1 MRRPRVAAVCG
12 ARGVRGFRSCSW
24 PSGPSFSVVMILHQG
39 CRGDGPRRAEEPGR
53 DLDCERPPQR
63 AFRDRQVLAGG
74 VDADVGTPT
83 GRPPRRVE
91 RDRPTR
97 RPHHAEQLALRAW
110 RPAGDAG
117 PGGVLPR
124 WQDAAGPP
132 RYGVTSAV
140 EATAGASASVGVSD
154 GTGSATAE
162 GTAKGGSGAGA
173 AASGACASLRISIPQ
188 SVIFAAR

>member
-12 ARGVRGFRSCSW
+12 ARGARGFRSCSW

-39 CRGDGPRRAEEPGR
+39 CRSDGPRRAEEPGR
-53 DLDCERPPQR
+53 DLDGERPPQR
-63 AFRDRQVLAGG
+63 ALRDREVLAGG
-74 VDADVGTPT
+74 VDADVGAPT

-97 RPHHAEQLALRAW
+97 RPHHPEQLTLRAW

-117 PGGVLPR
+117 PCGVLPR
-124 WQDAAGPP
+124 RQAAAGPP

-140 EATAGASASVGVSD
+140 EAAAGASASVGVSA
-154 GTGSATAE
+154 GTGSATPA
-162 GTAKGGSGAGA
+162 GTATGATGA
-173 AASGACASLRISIPQ
+173 AASGACASLR
-188 SVIFAAR
+188 V